1 VAPSVEV
8 SVVVCVFNEEE
19 TISIF
24 LETITPILEKNTE
37 SYELLFVNDG
47 STDRSLEMLISQ
59 TRLRDSKVTVVNL
72 SRNFG
77 KDIALS
83 AGLKQAKGKAVIPI
97 DVDLQD
103 PPDLIVEMLKKWRD
117 GADSVIAIR
126 ADRSDDSL
134 FKRKSASMFYKL
146 IAKLST
152 VEIHHNAGDFRLM
165 DRKVV
170 NVVNSM
176 PERSR
181 FMKGIFS
188 YPGFAVET
196 IEFKRQARVAGNTK
210 WNYWRLWNFA
220 LDGIFSFSNVPL
232 KIWTYIGMVMAIGS
246 FLYMLAVILKTL
258 VFGVDV
264 PGYASL
270 LSVMLFF
277 NGITMIGIG
286 VLGEYIGRIFDEVK
300 NRPLYV
306 IEGIY
311 GPFLSK
317 KSAIKERIKD

>member
-1 VAPSVEV
+1 MAPSVEV

>member
-1 VAPSVEV
+1 MAPSVEV

-311 GPFLSK
+311 SPFLSK
-317 KSAIKERIKD
+317 KISNERKD